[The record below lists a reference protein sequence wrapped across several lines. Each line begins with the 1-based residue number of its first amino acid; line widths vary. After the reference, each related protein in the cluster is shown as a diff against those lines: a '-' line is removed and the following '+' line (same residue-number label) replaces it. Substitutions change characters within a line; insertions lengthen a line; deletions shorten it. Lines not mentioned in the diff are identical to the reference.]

1 MPDEPLSRAHTT
13 RTTAARREIT
23 PRSRGADS
31 PSPANDPGAGRDAGD
46 AAIGPRRRYR
56 RPHPI
61 HSRTPGGGRSSC
73 SCLIVIPRTR
83 PYRNLLRVLT
93 QAEDLILLP
102 IFRGRHHATTVAG
115 QTADW
120 HRDAVREPAAP
131 RRGS

>member
-31 PSPANDPGAGRDAGD
+31 PSPPTPRSRPGCGRRGDWSATTIPAAAANPLEDAGR
-46 AAIGPRRRYR
+46 
-56 RPHPI
+56 RPLI
-61 HSRTPGGGRSSC
+61 LLV
-73 SCLIVIPRTR
+73 LIVIPRTR

-93 QAEDLILLP
+93 QAENLILLP